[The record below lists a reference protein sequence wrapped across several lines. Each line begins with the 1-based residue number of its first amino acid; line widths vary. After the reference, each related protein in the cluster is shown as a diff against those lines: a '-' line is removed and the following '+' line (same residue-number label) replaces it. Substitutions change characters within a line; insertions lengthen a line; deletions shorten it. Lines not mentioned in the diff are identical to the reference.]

1 MENLEEVGKK
11 VKQTTANLRNISTKK
26 KNEVLLEV
34 AKAILDAK
42 KEILLGNQ
50 KDIEIA
56 VQNGIKDSLLDRLKI
71 DENRLLDMTKA
82 LEKIAD
88 LKDPIGE
95 TIERKK
101 LRKWSGNFEKKSTI
115 RGNCYY
121 LRIKTKC
128 YGRCFWLVF

>member
-56 VQNGIKDSLLDRLKI
+56 VQNGIKDSLLDR
-71 DENRLLDMTKA
+71 
-82 LEKIAD
+82 
-88 LKDPIGE
+88 
-95 TIERKK
+95 
-101 LRKWSGNFEKKSTI
+101 
-115 RGNCYY
+115 
-121 LRIKTKC
+121 
-128 YGRCFWLVF
+128 

>member
-1 MENLEEVGKK
+1 MENLEEVGKR
-11 VKQTTANLRNISTKK
+11 VKQTTENLRNISTKK
-26 KNEVLLEV
+26 KNEVLLGM
-34 AKAILDAK
+34 LDAK

-56 VQNGIKDSLLDRLKI
+56 LQNGIKDSLLDRLKI

-121 LRIKTKC
+121 L
-128 YGRCFWLVF
+128 